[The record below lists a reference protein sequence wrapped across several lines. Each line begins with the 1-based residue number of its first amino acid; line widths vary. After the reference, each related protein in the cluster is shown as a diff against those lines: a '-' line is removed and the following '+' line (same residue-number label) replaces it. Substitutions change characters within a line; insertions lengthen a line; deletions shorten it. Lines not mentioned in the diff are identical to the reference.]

1 MANSSKANIA
11 LSKTKVTGVV
21 FVGDKTSK
29 LPTDGTSALDST
41 FVNVGY
47 ISDDGIENDTD
58 IKTKDVTEMG
68 GRTVLTVISSYSET
82 YAFTMDETNATALA
96 LRYGT
101 SNVKT
106 GTDGAITI
114 DHAMPDGESK
124 PVVIEIPMTNGKIK
138 RILIPEASLS
148 DVDKITYSSGDPIGY
163 SVTLAANA
171 SDSIG
176 GATSREWITTP
187 TTTTTTTT
195 PTTSGSRK

>member
-29 LPTDGTSALDST
+29 LPTDGTTALDTT
-41 FVNVGY
+41 FTNVGY
-47 ISDDGIENDTD
+47 ISDDGIENDTG
-58 IKTKDVTEMG
+58 IKTTDVIEMG

-82 YAFTMDETNATALA
+82 YGFTMDETNATALA

-106 GTDGAITI
+106 GTDGEITI
-114 DHAMPDGESK
+114 DHAMPTGDSL
-124 PVVIEIPMTNGKIK
+124 PIVIEIPMTNGKIK

-148 DVDKITYSSGDPIGY
+148 DVEKIKYSSGDAIGY
-163 SVTLAANA
+163 GVTFSANA
-171 SDSIG
+171 SDQIN

-187 TTTTTTTT
+187 TASATTTTTG
-195 PTTSGSRK
+195 SGE

>member
-21 FVGDKTSK
+21 FVGDKTST

-47 ISDDGIENDTD
+47 ISDDGIENETD
-58 IKTKDVTEMG
+58 INTTDVTEMG

-82 YAFTMDETNATALA
+82 YTFTMDETNAAALA

-106 GTDGAITI
+106 APDGAITI
-114 DHAMPDGESK
+114 DHTMPGGEAL

-148 DVDKITYSSGDPIGY
+148 DVETITYSSGDAIGY
-163 SVTLAANA
+163 GVTLSANA
-171 SDSIG
+171 SDVIN
-176 GATSREWITTP
+176 GATSREWV
-187 TTTTTTTT
+187 TT
-195 PTTSGSRK
+195 PTTSTATTTGSGQ

>member
-1 MANSSKANIA
+1 MANSSKAHIA

-21 FVGDKTSK
+21 FVGDKTSI

-47 ISDDGIENDTD
+47 ISDNGIENETD
-58 IKTKDVTEMG
+58 INTTDVTEMG

-82 YAFTMDETNATALA
+82 YTFTMDETNAAALA

-106 GTDGAITI
+106 GPDGAITI
-114 DHAMPDGESK
+114 DHTMPDGESL

-148 DVDKITYSSGDPIGY
+148 DVETITYSSGDAIGY
-163 SVTLAANA
+163 GVTLSANS
-171 SDSIG
+171 SDVIG
-176 GATSREWITTP
+176 GATSREWV
-187 TTTTTTTT
+187 TT
-195 PTTSGSRK
+195 PTTSTATTTGSGQ

>member
-82 YAFTMDETNATALA
+82 YGFTMDETNATALA

-106 GTDGAITI
+106 GPDGAITI
-114 DHAMPDGESK
+114 DHTMPDGESK

-171 SDSIG
+171 SDQIN

-187 TTTTTTTT
+187 TANTTTTT
-195 PTTSGSRK
+195 PTTGSGK

>member
-29 LPTDGTSALDST
+29 LPTDGTSVLDAT

-47 ISDDGIENDTD
+47 ISDDGIENDAD
-58 IKTKDVTEMG
+58 IKTTDVTEMG
-68 GRTVLTVISSYSET
+68 GTTVLTVISSYSET
-82 YAFTMDETNATALA
+82 YAFTMDETNAAALS
-96 LRYGT
+96 LRYGAG
-101 SNVKT
+101 NVKT
-106 GTDGAITI
+106 GSDGAITI
-114 DHAMPDGESK
+114 DHTMPTGDPL

-171 SDSIG
+171 SDQIN

-187 TTTTTTTT
+187 TASA
-195 PTTSGSRK
+195 TTSTTGSGK